1 MMSTPL
7 QIQIQIQKQI
17 IKNDLV
23 DNMKIR
29 RIRHFHREL
38 ALMLAAGLTLTG
50 ITTGMPCAAAPAYA
64 AEMQEENTSDSKTIK
79 ISSLDDFLRFARF
92 LNSDADS
99 EGKSWV
105 LTTDIDLAGT
115 DFSMIPV
122 FAGTFDGNGHTISGF
137 FYDTQG
143 SKVGLI
149 RVLTEK
155 GVVRDLRVESYVT
168 PSGEMNEVG
177 ILTGVNYGKIEN
189 CTLSGNLLGLEAV
202 GAAAGHNMESGR
214 IIGTVN
220 ESTVTGM
227 RRTGGIAGFNEG
239 TILDCENKGEVNAGR
254 KTAWEINDERE
265 KAEEDAAIGEE
276 DDDDESESKTD
287 DKLSKLIPDSMD
299 PKNDD
304 LTELLQ
310 NDQKVNYTGGIAG
323 ASSGI
328 VSGCLNTGKVGFDHT
343 GYKTGGIVGYE
354 RGILDSCS
362 NNGTVKG
369 RKSIGGIAGQFEP
382 YTVNAYHDDAINT
395 ARQETDK
402 LVDHIASLQKTLE
415 QEDIN
420 TQADIDAIRG
430 TADDLRGTV
439 SGYKNYYRAKDDQME
454 AEIREHTGAVRNIID
469 GLDPDLVGRD
479 TKSAFKALQQDLND
493 MNVLME
499 AAEKAAGS
507 GVTLDMTNYS
517 SKMLNLS
524 KDMLTQVDT
533 LLGDAMSAGKSLKDT
548 EKDLE
553 RLRDAGNSLD
563 DTLRMVYDSYKSD
576 FRATDAS
583 ITERIDKIADEMD
596 KLNEDL
602 KGSDSRIREQ
612 TDEINSNLKS
622 LNKAVNDSFD
632 EMRTVL
638 ERYRNTDNLNDI
650 FDDISDDSDD
660 TPAKGRITKCNN
672 TGAITADING
682 GGIVGMAD
690 TDIDLQSDF
699 EVVSSGQVSLKYDRT
714 KRATVIDCTNYG
726 FVSVKNSNA
735 GGIAGSMDIGAVISS
750 YNFGG
755 VQTED
760 GDYAGGIIGKSGY
773 LIRDSFSMSSIS
785 GNNYIGGIAG
795 YGCRVVG
802 NRSMTDI
809 SVDDKEYLGTIA
821 GDINDEKK
829 VVSGNI
835 YVENKLGAVNGL
847 TYTDEAKAVSYT
859 EFIELDNTPEDARKM
874 HVSFVADGMILKM
887 MEVPYGG
894 AVMETDYPELP
905 IVGDRFGVW
914 EEKDLSDIRKNIT
927 VKAKYITIVTTVA
940 SEEPFPVMLVSGN
953 FYRGTTLT
961 YTEQTPAA
969 DMTVPEGYRKV
980 LKQFT
985 YQVHSDYG
993 TIGDQ
998 WVVRLLA
1005 DGIKGKVQAGIIE
1018 NGHITPIDTERDG
1031 RYLVFPMKGDG
1042 TFCILE
1048 PKYNYVVIAAVGI
1061 AGILLLILL
1070 FILLGKKK
1078 NGGKKMVKED
1088 RTEEN
1093 KA

>member
-1 MMSTPL
+1 
-7 QIQIQIQKQI
+7 
-17 IKNDLV
+17 
-23 DNMKIR
+23 MKIR

-38 ALMLAAGLTLTG
+38 ALMLAAGLALSG
-50 ITTGMPCAAAPAYA
+50 ITTGIPCAAAPAYA
-64 AEMQEENTSDSKTIK
+64 AEVQEENTSDSKTIR
-79 ISSLDDFLRFARF
+79 ISSLNDFLRFARF

-137 FYDTQG
+137 FYDTEG
-143 SKVGLI
+143 SKIGLI
-149 RVLTEK
+149 RVLAEK
-155 GVVRDLRVESYVT
+155 GVVRNLRVESYVT

-227 RRTGGIAGFNEG
+227 RRTGGITGFNEG
-239 TILDCENKGEVNAGR
+239 TVLDCVNHGDVNTGR

-265 KAEEDAAIGEE
+265 KAEEDAAVGE
-276 DDDDESESKTD
+276 DDDQSESKTD
-287 DKLSKLIPDSMD
+287 DKLSKLIPDSID
-299 PKNDD
+299 LKNDD
-304 LTELLQ
+304 ITDLLQ

-328 VSGCLNTGKVGFDHT
+328 VSGCLNTGAVGFDHT

-354 RGILDSCS
+354 RGILASCS
-362 NNGTVKG
+362 NNGAVKG
-369 RKSIGGIAGQFEP
+369 RKNIGGIAGQFEP

-402 LVDHIASLQKTLE
+402 LVDYIASLQKTLE

-420 TQADIDAIRG
+420 TQANIDAIRG

-439 SGYKNYYRAKDDQME
+439 SGYKDYYRAKDDQME

-479 TKSAFKALQQDLND
+479 TKSAFKALQQDLDD
-493 MNVLME
+493 MNDLME
-499 AAEKAAGS
+499 GAEKAAGS

-533 LLGDAMSAGKSLKDT
+533 LLGDAISAGDSLKDT
-548 EKDLE
+548 EKDLK

-596 KLNEDL
+596 KLNDDL
-602 KGSDSRIREQ
+602 KGSDSRIREK
-612 TDEINSNLKS
+612 TDEINSTLKNL
-622 LNKAVNDSFD
+622 NTAVNDSFD

-638 ERYRNTDNLNDI
+638 ERYRNTDDLNDI
-650 FDDISDDSDD
+650 FDDISDDSNN
-660 TPAKGRITKCNN
+660 TPARGRITKCDN
-672 TGAITADING
+672 TGAVTADING

-690 TDIDLQSDF
+690 TDVDLQSDF
-699 EVVSSGQVSLKYDRT
+699 EVVSSGQISLKFDRT

-773 LIRDSFSMSSIS
+773 VVRDSFSMSSIS

-809 SVDDKEYLGTIA
+809 SVNDHEYLGTIA

-829 VVSGNI
+829 SVSGNV
-835 YVENKLGAVNGL
+835 YVENEIGAVNGL
-847 TYTDEAKAVSYT
+847 TYADEAKSVSYAD
-859 EFIELDNTPEDARKM
+859 FIELDNTPEDARKM
-874 HVSFVADGMILKM
+874 HVSFVADGKILKM
-887 MEVPYGG
+887 IEVPYGG
-894 AVMETDYPELP
+894 AVRDTDYPELP

-914 EEKDLSDIRKNIT
+914 EETDLSDIRKNVT

-953 FYRGTTLT
+953 FYRGTTIT

-969 DMTVPEGYRKV
+969 DMSVPEGYRKV
-980 LKQFT
+980 LKQFK
-985 YQVHSDYG
+985 YQIHSDYG
-993 TIGDQ
+993 TIGDG

-1005 DGIKGKVQAGIIE
+1005 DGIKGKVHAGIVKD
-1018 NGHITPIDTERDG
+1018 GKITPVETERDG
-1031 RYLVFPMKGDG
+1031 RYLVFPMEGDG

-1048 PKYNYVVIAAVGI
+1048 MEYNYVAIASAVIAGVI
-1061 AGILLLILL
+1061 LLILIFVL
-1070 FILLGKKK
+1070 IGKKTGGKK
-1078 NGGKKMVKED
+1078 NGRKKKVKEEKS
-1088 RTEEN
+1088 EEKN
-1093 KA
+1093 ISE

>member
-1 MMSTPL
+1 
-7 QIQIQIQKQI
+7 
-17 IKNDLV
+17 
-23 DNMKIR
+23 MKIR

-38 ALMLAAGLTLTG
+38 ALMLAAGLLLSG
-50 ITTGMPCAAAPAYA
+50 ITTGLPCTAVTAYA
-64 AEMQEENTSDSKTIK
+64 SETQKDDISDSKTIT
-79 ISSLDDFLRFARF
+79 ISSLKEFLRFAQF

-137 FYDTQG
+137 YYDTQG

-149 RVLTEK
+149 RVLAEK
-155 GVVRDLRVESYVT
+155 GIVRNLRVECYVT
-168 PSGEMNEVG
+168 PSGEMDEVG

-189 CTLSGNLLGLEAV
+189 CTLSGNLLGMEAV

-239 TILDCENKGEVNAGR
+239 TILDCENKGEINAGR

-265 KAEEDAAIGEE
+265 KAEEDAAVGE
-276 DDDDESESKTD
+276 DDDSSADKTD
-287 DKLSKLIPDSMD
+287 DKLTKLIPDSTD
-299 PKNDD
+299 LKNDD
-304 LTELLQ
+304 LTELIQ

-323 ASSGI
+323 ASSGV
-328 VSGCLNTGKVGFDHT
+328 VSQCINSGTVGFDHT

-362 NNGTVKG
+362 NNAAVKG
-369 RKSIGGIAGQFEP
+369 RKSVGGIAGQFEP

-415 QEDIN
+415 NEDIN

-439 SGYKNYYRAKDDQME
+439 SGYKDYYRAKDDQME
-454 AEIREHTGAVRNIID
+454 AEIREHTGAVRTIID

-479 TKSAFKALQQDLND
+479 TKSAFRALQQDLND
-493 MNVLME
+493 MNDLMD

-533 LLGDAMSAGKSLKDT
+533 LLGDAMAAGKSLKDM

-596 KLNEDL
+596 KLNDDL
-602 KGSDSRIREQ
+602 KESDSRIREQ
-612 TDEINSNLKS
+612 TDEINSNLKD

-638 ERYRNTDNLNDI
+638 ERYRNTDDLNDI

-660 TPAKGRITKCNN
+660 TPAKGRITRCDN

-690 TDIDLQSDF
+690 TDLDLQSDF

-726 FVSVKNSNA
+726 YVSVQNSNA
-735 GGIAGSMDIGAVISS
+735 GGIAGSMDIGAVIAS

-773 LIRDSFSMSSIS
+773 LVRDSFSMSSIS

-809 SVDDKEYLGTIA
+809 SVDDHEYLGMIA

-829 VVSGNI
+829 VVSGNV
-835 YVENKLGAVNGL
+835 YVENEIGAVNGL
-847 TYTDEAKAVSYT
+847 TYTDEAKAISYS
-859 EFIELDNTPEDARKM
+859 EFIELDDTPEDARKM
-874 HVSFVADGMILKM
+874 HVSFVADGSILKM
-887 MEVPYGG
+887 IEVPYGG
-894 AVMETDYPELP
+894 AVKDTDYPELP
-905 IVGDRFGVW
+905 IIGDRFGVW
-914 EEKDLSDIRKNIT
+914 EEKDLSDVRKNIT
-927 VKAKYITIVTTVA
+927 VRAKYITIVTTVA

-961 YTEQTPAA
+961 YTEQTPAE
-969 DMTVPEGYRKV
+969 DITVPEGYRKV

-993 TIGDQ
+993 TIGDE

-1005 DGIKGKVQAGIIE
+1005 DGIKGKVHAGIIKD
-1018 NGHITPIDTERDG
+1018 GHIIPVDTERDG

-1042 TFCILE
+1042 NFCILE
-1048 PKYNYVVIAAVGI
+1048 PEYNYVVIVAAGVIGI
-1061 AGILLLILL
+1061 ILLILL
-1070 FILLGKKK
+1070 FILISKRKSGGKKK
-1078 NGGKKMVKED
+1078 AKEEKS
-1088 RTEEN
+1088 EED
-1093 KA
+1093 KSE